1 MSNEP
6 YATTGSLLQR
16 DVAFG
21 PLLSARLKPDT
32 SDPRLNNMLVQF
44 DLTLRAIWRQA
55 VGNAVVSVLPLS
67 FISSQ

>member
-6 YATTGSLLQR
+6 HATTGSLLQR

-21 PLLSARLKPDT
+21 PLLSARLKPDP
-32 SDPRLNNMLVQF
+32 SDPRLNNMLVQL
-44 DLTLRAIWRQA
+44 DPTLRAIWRQA
-55 VGNAVVSVLPLS
+55 VGNAVVSVLPIS